1 MGFNDLGILL
11 SCDLREAPG
20 GKKGHD
26 PLRFIGID
34 ASPFS
39 VAKSLVLAEMLGMLS
54 ETMGQRVRELDVLQ
68 ASQLVLL
75 STFWCCCS
83 CAVLDIVSGSTFISA

>member
-39 VAKSLVLAEMLGMLS
+39 VAKSLVLAEMLRML
-54 ETMGQRVRELDVLQ
+54 ETKGQRVRELDVLQ
-68 ASQLVLL
+68 PFQLVLL
-75 STFWCCCS
+75 STFWCCRS
-83 CAVLDIVSGSTFISA
+83 CAVLDIALRPTLISA

>member
-20 GKKGHD
+20 GKKCHD

-39 VAKSLVLAEMLGMLS
+39 VAKSLVLAEMLRMLS
-54 ETMGQRVRELDVLQ
+54 EKHGLESWMFCSHLNWYSCQRFGVAVVAR
-68 ASQLVLL
+68 
-75 STFWCCCS
+75 FWI
-83 CAVLDIVSGSTFISA
+83 LYQGPH